1 LFGGYVG
8 SGLVLS
14 GTSMLARVG
23 LLAAICV
30 APVWPLEAQ
39 GPAADAIRYVE
50 HQGVGR
56 EFILYR
62 PAAAIAAGAAP
73 LVVVLHGLGVS
84 AHDTRNWGYEP
95 IADREG
101 LIVAYPR
108 GIEGRWSYGRPVSR
122 LQMPRVGEEQA
133 DDIGF
138 LARLLDTLVAEQL
151 ADRSR
156 LFVVGLS
163 NGALMAYAAACA
175 MTRRF
180 AAVAAL
186 LSPMTDLQ
194 IEDCK
199 PEGAIPIMVLAGTH
213 DRSMPYGGAKL
224 QSGSL
229 VSIQDTI
236 GHWRQVN
243 SCDGFQIRPVPHRS
257 SDDLTRLMVMH
268 WATCADGVEIVSYR
282 VEGGGHHAPSLAP
295 ASDAAREWEQKAG
308 ARNRDIDTAEE
319 VWSFFR
325 RFSRR

>member
-1 LFGGYVG
+1 LPRFR
-8 SGLVLS
+8 
-14 GTSMLARVG
+14 ARGNNSSCGV
-23 LLAAICV
+23 
-30 APVWPLEAQ
+30 
-39 GPAADAIRYVE
+39 
-50 HQGVGR
+50 GVGR

-84 AHDTRNWGYEP
+84 VRDTRNWGYEP

-108 GIEGRWSYGRPVSR
+108 GIESRWSYGRPVSK
-122 LQMPRVGEEQA
+122 LPMPRVGEEQV
-133 DDIGF
+133 DDIDF

-156 LFVVGLS
+156 VFVVGLS
-163 NGALMAYAAACA
+163 NGALMAYTAACA
-175 MTRRF
+175 MTRRL

-199 PEGAIPIMVLAGTH
+199 PEGTIPIMVLAGTH

-229 VSIQDTI
+229 VSVPDTI

-243 SCDGFQIRPVPHRS
+243 TCDGFQVRPVSHRN
-257 SDDLTRLMVMH
+257 SDDLTRVTVMH
-268 WATCADGVEIVSYR
+268 WTTCADGVEIVSYR
-282 VEGGGHHAPSLAP
+282 VDGGGHHAPSLAP
-295 ASDAAREWEQKAG
+295 ASDAAREWEQKLG

>member
-1 LFGGYVG
+1 
-8 SGLVLS
+8 
-14 GTSMLARVG
+14 MLPRVG

-30 APVWPLEAQ
+30 APVWPLQAQ
-39 GPAADAIRYVE
+39 GPAADAIRYVVE

-84 AHDTRNWGYEP
+84 VRDTRNWGYEP

-108 GIEGRWSYGRPVSR
+108 GIDSRWSYGRPVSR

-175 MTRRF
+175 MTRRL

-229 VSIQDTI
+229 VSIPDTI

-243 SCDGFQIRPVPHRS
+243 TCDGFQVRPVPHRS
-257 SDDLTRLMVMH
+257 SDDLTRLTVMH

-282 VEGGGHHAPSLAP
+282 VDGGGHHAPSLAP
-295 ASDAAREWEQKAG
+295 RGDAEREWEQKFG

>member
-1 LFGGYVG
+1 MLG
-8 SGLVLS
+8 SGLGQL
-14 GTSMLARVG
+14 GAIMLARVG

-30 APVWPLEAQ
+30 APVWPLQAQ
-39 GPAADAIRYVE
+39 GPARDETRYVE

-56 EFILYR
+56 EVILYR
-62 PAAAIAAGAAP
+62 PAAALSAGAAP

-84 AHDTRNWGYEP
+84 VRDTRNWGYEP

-108 GIEGRWSYGRPVSR
+108 GIESRWSYGRPVSNR
-122 LQMPRVGEEQA
+122 SMPRVGEEQA

-156 LFVVGLS
+156 VFVVGLS
-163 NGALMAYAAACA
+163 NGALMAYTAACS

-180 AAVAAL
+180 AAAAAL

-199 PEGAIPIMVLAGTH
+199 PEGTIPIMVLAGTH
-213 DRSMPYGGAKL
+213 DRSMPYGGARL

-229 VSIQDTI
+229 VSIPDTI
-236 GHWRQVN
+236 GHWRRVN
-243 SCDGFQIRPVPHRS
+243 SCDRFQVRPVAHRS
-257 SDDLTRLMVMH
+257 SDDLTRVTVMH
-268 WATCADGVEIVSYR
+268 WSPCADGVEIASYR

-295 ASDAAREWEQKAG
+295 ASDAAREWERKAG